1 MKNRQILQIK
11 ARPGVDSRGQIQGHY
26 TSVKRPEKK
35 SDTDGTA
42 ILKGE
47 EVGGESKENRTF

>member
-35 SDTDGTA
+35 SDADGTA

-47 EVGGESKENRTF
+47 EVGGENRTF